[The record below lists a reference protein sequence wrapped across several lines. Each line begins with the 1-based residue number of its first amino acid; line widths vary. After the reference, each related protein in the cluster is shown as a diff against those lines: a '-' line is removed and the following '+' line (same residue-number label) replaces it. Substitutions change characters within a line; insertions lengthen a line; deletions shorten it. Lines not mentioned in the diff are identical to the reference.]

1 MEYFSVIRRNEVL
14 IHATTQMNL
23 ENITLSDRSSTRKD
37 RYHMIHLKEMSR
49 ISKSP
54 EIENRSVIARVYNGA
69 GNK

>member
-1 MEYFSVIRRNEVL
+1 MHIIEYYSLIKRNEVL

-49 ISKSP
+49 ISKSL
-54 EIENRSVIARVYNGA
+54 EIENRSEVFRD
-69 GNK
+69 

>member
-1 MEYFSVIRRNEVL
+1 MHIIEYYSLIKRNEVL

-54 EIENRSVIARVYNGA
+54 EIENRSEVFRD
-69 GNK
+69 